1 MSGGNSGADCEVIR
15 GDGVGEFLFI
25 LGEHLTVDDGGNF
38 SFKIQCAE
46 NGEVCA
52 GEVRTCSPLRCALH
66 DVVLL
71 IFIRIQRF
79 RSSELETN

>member
-1 MSGGNSGADCEVIR
+1 MR

-25 LGEHLTVDDGGNF
+25 LGEHLAVDDRGNL
-38 SFKIQCAE
+38 SFKIPCAE

-52 GEVRTCSPLRCALH
+52 GEMCTSSPLRCALH

-71 IFIRIQRF
+71 IFI
-79 RSSELETN
+79 

>member
-52 GEVRTCSPLRCALH
+52 GEVRTCCIIEFKMRENLGDLREMGL
-66 DVVLL
+66 
-71 IFIRIQRF
+71 
-79 RSSELETN
+79 